1 MFRTLHLLPV
11 LAVATLL
18 AACGSDHD
26 NAPSTSPET
35 PPTRGQLLSTPTMAG
50 SYSAADLLSL
60 LSSDPLGKLLLQLA
74 FSPTCTVNVYHMEY
88 ETVGGAGEATTASGA
103 LMVPTGGAASCQG
116 PRPLVM
122 YAHGTNASKTFN
134 MAALTGNS
142 EALLMASVF
151 ASQGYIVVAPNYAGY
166 DTSTLPY
173 HPYLNGDQQSKDMID
188 SLAAARSAYA
198 TASASDSGKLF
209 ITGYSQGGYVAMA
222 THKAMQAA
230 GTMVTAAAPMSGP
243 YALAAFGDAIF
254 MGEVDMSAPANFDL
268 LATSYQHSYKNVY
281 ASPTDVFEAQYASG
295 ADELLPSAT
304 AITAI
309 YSNGQLPQNALFNST
324 APSPAYAA
332 MTPATMPA
340 NLAPSFA
347 LGFGTNDLVTN
358 AYRLAYLQDAAAN
371 PDGGYPTTTT
381 GVAAAA
387 PGLALRQDL
396 KSNDL
401 RNWMPTAPVLLCAGD
416 SDPTVFYLN
425 TQLIDGYWASTA
437 PMSSVTLLDVDSS
450 AASGDPYANEKT
462 GFAAAKAAVAAA
474 AVIGGATDGGA
485 MAVLQV
491 YHATLLPPFC
501 LYAVKSFFDGH

>member
-1 MFRTLHLLPV
+1 MFRTIHLLPV
-11 LAVATLL
+11 LALTGLM
-18 AACGSDHD
+18 AACGSGHD
-26 NAPSTSPET
+26 NGPSTMT
-35 PPTRGQLLSTPTMAG
+35 QAPPTRGQLLGTPTMAG
-50 SYSAADLLSL
+50 SYSAADLLAL
-60 LSSDPLGKLLLQLA
+60 LSSDPLGKLLLQLT

-103 LMVPTGGAASCQG
+103 LMVPSGSAASCQG
-116 PRPLVM
+116 PRPLVI

-134 MAALTGNS
+134 MADLTGNS

-198 TASASDSGKLF
+198 TASTSDNGKLF

-230 GTMVTAAAPMSGP
+230 GTVVTAAAPMSGP

-268 LATSYQHSYKNVY
+268 LVTSYQHSYQNVY
-281 ASPTDVFEAQYASG
+281 TSPTDVFEAQYAAG
-295 ADELLPSAT
+295 ADELLPST
-304 AITAI
+304 SAITAI
-309 YSNGQLPQNALFNST
+309 YSNGQLPQNALFNS
-324 APSPAYAA
+324 APPSPAYAA
-332 MTPATMPA
+332 LTPATTPA
-340 NLAPSFA
+340 NLAASFA

-396 KSNDL
+396 KNNDL

-437 PMSSVTLLDVDSS
+437 PTSSVTVLDVDSS

-462 GFAAAKAAVAAA
+462 GFAAAKAAVEAA
-474 AVIGGATDGGA
+474 AVIGGGNGA
-485 MAVLQV
+485 MAVLEV
-491 YHATLLPPFC
+491 YHSKLIPPFC